1 MKGKSKEWMKT
12 RVLSSNEFHSKWG
25 GEVHLPSGKP
35 KNIKIKSN
43 QREEVAFSC
52 QEFTSGSRR
61 RREMDS
67 KLLLTVSVST
77 S

>member
-25 GEVHLPSGKP
+25 GGEVHLPSGKP

-43 QREEVAFSC
+43 QREEVVFLARSLLQG
-52 QEFTSGSRR
+52 QEEEEKWTLSYY
-61 RREMDS
+61 
-67 KLLLTVSVST
+67 
-77 S
+77 

>member
-43 QREEVAFSC
+43 QREEVVFLARSLLQG
-52 QEFTSGSRR
+52 QEEEEKWTLSYY
-61 RREMDS
+61 
-67 KLLLTVSVST
+67 
-77 S
+77 